1 MIAGKIKGDKM
12 IKYLKK
18 GLVMVVLVFILFN
31 TLACNNRHNSAEI
44 TNAEDSD
51 NTKVLVI
58 NNSEKTENDTND
70 GKELSYNKTKTLEE
84 NIDILNVEIEK
95 KYGKSFK
102 LFTLEDYE
110 KAEAT
115 DWTLILKDN
124 KVGIDTSTWKFNY
137 NSESDDSKY
146 MDAILTTF
154 TFLCGEEMGN
164 SLWQLT
170 GDLLD
175 GGADETLYG
184 FVHSGSQV
192 TYKNGK
198 TAAFESG
205 ISQNTMYVWLT
216 PSY

>member
-1 MIAGKIKGDKM
+1 MVIYWDKCQPIAGDIEGEEM

-18 GLVMVVLVFILFN
+18 SLTAMILAVIFFN
-31 TLACNNRHNSAEI
+31 TPACNNVLN
-44 TNAEDSD
+44 NAEVS
-51 NTKVLVI
+51 NTGMK
-58 NNSEKTENDTND
+58 EKTTESETTSD
-70 GKELSYNKTKTLEE
+70 KEVSYNKTKTLEE
-84 NIDILNVEIEK
+84 NVDILNKMLEM
-95 KYGKSFK
+95 KYGRRLKVSAE
-102 LFTLEDYE
+102 EDYE
-110 KAEAT
+110 TA

-137 NSESDDSKY
+137 DSDSDDGQY

-154 TFLCGEEMGN
+154 TFFCGDEMGN

-198 TAAFESG
+198 VAAYESG
-205 ISQNTMYVWLT
+205 NNQSTTYIWLT
-216 PSY
+216 PNEY